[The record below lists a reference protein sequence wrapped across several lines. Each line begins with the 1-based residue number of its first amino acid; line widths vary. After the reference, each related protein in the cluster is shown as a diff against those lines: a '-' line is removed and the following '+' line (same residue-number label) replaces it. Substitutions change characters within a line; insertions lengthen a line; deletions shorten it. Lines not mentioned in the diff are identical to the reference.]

1 MFRQKG
7 GKTNINILNK
17 MQRIKDFRLHIKN
30 FLEKI
35 AKLKVLSQVMV
46 NSWLTPGYVY
56 EKSREDPETG
66 FVIG

>member
-1 MFRQKG
+1 MTAALTFRQKG

-35 AKLKVLSQVMV
+35 AKLKVLSHTLWV
-46 NSWLTPGYVY
+46 
-56 EKSREDPETG
+56 EFAE
-66 FVIG
+66 I